1 MYKYSELFTTRYDQ
15 EHPVGHIGSGTHYSV
30 LRASTWFDNC
40 KLPLREPKVHD
51 FAIIWD
57 KDHDKRVI
65 DIVEHMYMKNLLAPA
80 LFVGE
85 SNGVLSVLVSPN
97 FKESSDD
104 NDFQAY
110 VSSVVKLAQ
119 NQYAPWTAEVSVL
132 GETQSELQI
141 IASSKEHADLYLKSI
156 NLLWDL
162 GQKDF
167 NVGLKNPDLNTEPLL
182 AEMIV

>member
-40 KLPLREPKVHD
+40 RLPLREPKVHD

-57 KDHDKRVI
+57 KNHDKRVI

-85 SNGVLSVLVSPN
+85 SNGMLSVIVSPD
-97 FKESSDD
+97 FKESSDE

-110 VSSVVKLAQ
+110 VSSVAKLAK
-119 NQYAPWTAEVSVL
+119 NQYAPWTAEVSVFW
-132 GETQSELQI
+132 ESEFQI
-141 IASSKEHADLYLKSI
+141 IASSKEHADLYLKNISM
-156 NLLWDL
+156 LWDL

-167 NVGLKNPDLNTEPLL
+167 CVGLRKPDLNSEPLL
-182 AEMIV
+182 AEMIL